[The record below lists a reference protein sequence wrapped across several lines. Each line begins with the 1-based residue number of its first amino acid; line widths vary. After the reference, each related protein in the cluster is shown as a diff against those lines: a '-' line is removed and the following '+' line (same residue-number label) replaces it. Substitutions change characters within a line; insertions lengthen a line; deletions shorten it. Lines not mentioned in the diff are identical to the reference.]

1 MPPPASPSTKQKLI
15 QIPICKGLTEA
26 EAEQIIAICE
36 EQSTG
41 KGQAI
46 FREGDPGDGVY
57 VVLEGTVEV
66 TKRDR
71 HGKEQSMARL
81 SDGTVV
87 GEMSL
92 VSGDAPRSASVMAT
106 SDAKLLKIGSARF
119 QALLQKDS
127 VAALKMVNNLAQVM
141 SRRMLLMNEKVVELM
156 EKGQRK
162 EELADFQKVLA
173 NWAF

>member
-1 MPPPASPSTKQKLI
+1 MPASPATTQKLI
-15 QIPICKGLTEA
+15 QIPICKGLTVT
-26 EAEQIIAICE
+26 EAEQILSIAE
-36 EQSTG
+36 EQSVG
-41 KGQAI
+41 RSGVV
-46 FREGDPGDGVY
+46 FREGDAGDGVY
-57 VVLEGTVEV
+57 VVLEGTMEV

-71 HGKEQSMARL
+71 QGKEQSIAKL

-92 VSGDAPRSASVMAT
+92 VSGDAARSATVVAT
-106 SDAKLLKIGSARF
+106 SDARLLKISSSKF
-119 QALLQKDS
+119 QALLQRDS

-156 EKGQRK
+156 EKGTRK

>member
-1 MPPPASPSTKQKLI
+1 MPASPAMMQKLV

-26 EAEQIIAICE
+26 EVAQIIAIAD
-36 EQSTG
+36 EQSVERSRT
-41 KGQAI
+41 I
-46 FREGDPGDGVY
+46 FREGDQGDGVY
-57 VVLEGTVEV
+57 VVMEGTLEV
-66 TKRDR
+66 TKRDSQ
-71 HGKEQSMARL
+71 GKEQSIARL

-92 VSGDAPRSASVMAT
+92 VSGDAARSATVTAT
-106 SDAKLLKIGSARF
+106 TDARLLKIASAKF

-141 SRRMLLMNEKVVELM
+141 SRRMLLMNEKIVELM
-156 EKGQRK
+156 EKTKRK

>member
-1 MPPPASPSTKQKLI
+1 MPASPANLQKLI

-26 EAEQIIAICE
+26 EAGQIIAICE
-36 EQSTG
+36 EQAVEKAKTV
-41 KGQAI
+41 
-46 FREGDPGDGVY
+46 FREGEPGDGVY
-57 VVLEGTVEV
+57 VVLEGTLEV
-66 TKRDR
+66 TKRDSQ
-71 HGKEQSMARL
+71 GKGQSIAKL

-92 VSGDAPRSASVMAT
+92 VSGDAARSATVTAT
-106 SDAKLLKIGSARF
+106 SDAKLLKISSAKF
-119 QALLQKDS
+119 QALLQKDN
-127 VAALKMVNNLAQVM
+127 VAALKIVNNLAQVM

-156 EKGQRK
+156 EKGKRK

>member
-1 MPPPASPSTKQKLI
+1 MPASPAMKQKLI

-26 EAEQIIAICE
+26 EADQIISIAE
-36 EQSTG
+36 EQAVAAAKSV
-41 KGQAI
+41 
-46 FREGDPGDGVY
+46 FREGDAGDGVF

-66 TKRDR
+66 TKRDSQ
-71 HGKEQSMARL
+71 GKEQSIAKL

-92 VSGDAPRSASVMAT
+92 VSGDAARSASVTAT
-106 SDAKLLKIGSARF
+106 SDAKLLKISSAKF
-119 QALLQKDS
+119 QALLHKDN

-156 EKGQRK
+156 EKGKKK

>member
-1 MPPPASPSTKQKLI
+1 MPASVATKQKLI

-26 EAEQIIAICE
+26 EAEHIISICE
-36 EQSTG
+36 EQSVDRG
-41 KGQAI
+41 KTV
-46 FREGDPGDGVY
+46 FREGDSGDGVY
-57 VVLEGTVEV
+57 VVLEGSLEV
-66 TKRDR
+66 TKRDS
-71 HGKEQSMARL
+71 HGNEQSIAKL

-106 SDAKLLKIGSARF
+106 SDAKLLKIGSTRF

-156 EKGQRK
+156 EKGKRK

>member
-1 MPPPASPSTKQKLI
+1 MPATPAMMQRLV
-15 QIPICKGLTEA
+15 QIPICKGLTET
-26 EAEQIIAICE
+26 EAEQIISVSE
-36 EQSTG
+36 EQAVEKARS
-41 KGQAI
+41 I
-46 FREGDPGDGVY
+46 FREGDAGDGVY

-66 TKRDR
+66 TKRDSQ
-71 HGKEQSMARL
+71 GKEQSIAKL
-81 SDGTVV
+81 SDGSVV

-92 VSGDAPRSASVMAT
+92 VSGDAARSASVTAT
-106 SDAKLLKIGSARF
+106 SDAKLLKISSSRF
-119 QALLQKDS
+119 QVLLQKDS

-156 EKGQRK
+156 EKGTRK

>member
-1 MPPPASPSTKQKLI
+1 MPPVSSGLQQKLI

-26 EAEQIIAICE
+26 EAGQIIAICE
-36 EQSTG
+36 EQSAG
-41 KGQAI
+41 KGQSI
-46 FREGDPGDGVY
+46 FREGDAGDGVY

-66 TKRDR
+66 TKRDS
-71 HGKEQSMARL
+71 HGQQQSIARL

-92 VSGDAPRSASVMAT
+92 VSGDAARSATVTAT
-106 SDAKLLKIGSARF
+106 SDAKLLKIPSAKF
-119 QALLQKDS
+119 QALLHKES
-127 VAALKMVNNLAQVM
+127 VGALKMVNNLAQVM

-156 EKGQRK
+156 EKGKRK

>member
-1 MPPPASPSTKQKLI
+1 MPASPAMMQKLV

-26 EAEQIIAICE
+26 EAEQIISISE
-36 EQSTG
+36 EQAAARA
-41 KGQAI
+41 KPI
-46 FREGDPGDGVY
+46 FREGDAGDGVY

-66 TKRDR
+66 TKRDSQ
-71 HGKEQSMARL
+71 GKEQSIAKL
-81 SDGTVV
+81 SDGSVV

-92 VSGDAPRSASVMAT
+92 VSGDAARSASVTAT
-106 SDAKLLKIGSARF
+106 SDARLLKISSSRF
-119 QALLQKDS
+119 QALLQKDN

-141 SRRMLLMNEKVVELM
+141 SRRMLLMNEKLVELM
-156 EKGQRK
+156 GQGKRK

>member
-1 MPPPASPSTKQKLI
+1 VV
-15 QIPICKGLTEA
+15 
-26 EAEQIIAICE
+26 
-36 EQSTG
+36 
-41 KGQAI
+41 

-66 TKRDR
+66 TKRDSS
-71 HGKEQSMARL
+71 GKEQPIAKL

-92 VSGDAPRSASVMAT
+92 VSGDAARSATVAAT
-106 SDAKLLKIGSARF
+106 SDARLLKISSAKF

-156 EKGQRK
+156 EKGKKK

>member
-1 MPPPASPSTKQKLI
+1 MPASPAMMQRLV

-26 EAEQIIAICE
+26 EAAQIISISE
-36 EQSTG
+36 EQAVERTRTV
-41 KGQAI
+41 
-46 FREGDPGDGVY
+46 FREGDAGDGVY
-57 VVLEGTVEV
+57 VVMEGTVEV
-66 TKRDR
+66 TKRDSQ
-71 HGKEQSMARL
+71 GKEQSIAKL

-92 VSGDAPRSASVMAT
+92 VSGDAARSASVTAT
-106 SDAKLLKIGSARF
+106 SDAKLLKISSSKF
-119 QALLQKDS
+119 QALLHKDS

-141 SRRMLLMNEKVVELM
+141 SRRMLLMNEKIVELM
-156 EKGQRK
+156 EKGKRR

>member
-1 MPPPASPSTKQKLI
+1 MPALPATMQKLI

-26 EAEQIIAICE
+26 EAEQILAIAE
-36 EQSTG
+36 EQAVA
-41 KGQAI
+41 QAGAV
-46 FREGDPGDGVY
+46 FREGDVGDGVY
-57 VVLEGTVEV
+57 VVLEGALEV
-66 TKRDR
+66 TKRDSK
-71 HGKEQSMARL
+71 GEQQSIARL

-92 VSGDAPRSASVMAT
+92 VSGDAARSATVTAT
-106 SDAKLLKIGSARF
+106 SNVRLLKISSSRF
-119 QALLQKDS
+119 QELLRKDS

-156 EKGQRK
+156 EKGKKK
-162 EELADFQKVLA
+162 EELVDFQKVLA

>member
-1 MPPPASPSTKQKLI
+1 MPVPPATMQKLI
-15 QIPICKGLTEA
+15 QIPICKGLSQA
-26 EAEQIIAICE
+26 EVGQIIAIAE
-36 EQSTG
+36 EQAVERAGTV
-41 KGQAI
+41 

-57 VVLEGTVEV
+57 VVLEGTLEV

-71 HGKEQSMARL
+71 TGKQQSIARL

-92 VSGDAPRSASVMAT
+92 VSGDAARSATVSAT
-106 SDAKLLKIGSARF
+106 SDARLLKISSSRF
-119 QALLQKDS
+119 QTLLQQES

-156 EKGQRK
+156 EKGQKR

>member
-1 MPPPASPSTKQKLI
+1 MPASPAMMQKLI

-26 EAEQIIAICE
+26 EAAQVIAISD
-36 EQSTG
+36 EQSVERSRTV
-41 KGQAI
+41 

-57 VVLEGTVEV
+57 VVMEGTVEV
-66 TKRDR
+66 TKRDSQ
-71 HGKEQSMARL
+71 GKEQSIARL

-92 VSGDAPRSASVMAT
+92 VSGDAARSATVTAT
-106 SDAKLLKIGSARF
+106 SDAKLLKIASARF

-156 EKGQRK
+156 EKTKRK